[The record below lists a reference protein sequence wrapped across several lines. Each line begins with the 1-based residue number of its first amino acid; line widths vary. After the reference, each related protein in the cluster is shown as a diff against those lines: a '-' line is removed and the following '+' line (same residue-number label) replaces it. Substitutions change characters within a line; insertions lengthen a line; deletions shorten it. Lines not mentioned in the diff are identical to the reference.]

1 MGHVLRR
8 STNLPQNSTGLF
20 KDDGISSTTGV
31 FVMLTSKLGD
41 IQIPQI
47 RRCLSGE
54 QMQLTADSVA
64 QDLPVL
70 GSTSAKVFLRKCN
83 VI

>member
-1 MGHVLRR
+1 
-8 STNLPQNSTGLF
+8 
-20 KDDGISSTTGV
+20 
-31 FVMLTSKLGD
+31 MLKSKLGD

-54 QMQLTADSVA
+54 QMQLTADSEA
-64 QDLPVL
+64 QDVPVL

-83 VI
+83 VV